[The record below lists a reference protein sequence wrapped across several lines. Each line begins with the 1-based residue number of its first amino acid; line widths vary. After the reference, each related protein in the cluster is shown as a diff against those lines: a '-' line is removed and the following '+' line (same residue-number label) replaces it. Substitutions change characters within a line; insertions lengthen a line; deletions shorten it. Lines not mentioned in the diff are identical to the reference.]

1 MTAISHASTASEG
14 EQFASHVGVRIDT
27 EGAPPC
33 GSRATLD
40 PASGGGTVA
49 TGAVLA
55 LIDAAARQAAS
66 VATQL
71 GERPVELEVTGAAV
85 QFRSQAAGALIA
97 IGTVPCEGL
106 VTDRAGDDGSFRFS
120 VAVEVVDPD
129 GTRVA
134 SASVQWRAG
143 EVSRT
148 A

>member
-14 EQFASHVGVRIDT
+14 ERFASHVGVRIDT

-40 PASGGGTVA
+40 PSPGGTVA

-55 LIDAAARQAAS
+55 LIDAAARQAAT

-71 GERPVELEVTGAAV
+71 GPRPVELEVTGAAV
-85 QFRSQAAGALIA
+85 QFRAPAAGALTA
-97 IGTVPCEGL
+97 TGTVPCEGL

-120 VAVEVVDPD
+120 VAVEVVDE
-129 GTRVA
+129 GGARVA
-134 SASVQWRAG
+134 TASVQWRAG
-143 EVSRT
+143 EVPPT